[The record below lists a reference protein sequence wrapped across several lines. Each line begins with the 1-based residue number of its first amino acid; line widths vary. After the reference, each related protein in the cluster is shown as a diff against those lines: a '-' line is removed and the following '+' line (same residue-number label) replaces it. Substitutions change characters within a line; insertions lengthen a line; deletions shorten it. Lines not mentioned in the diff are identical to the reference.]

1 MSYLNNSVATLSYT
15 LNTYN
20 YIYVN
25 AHLYSGTNHNK
36 KIKHIEQLSNLLDDI
51 KANNP
56 SAYLIL
62 SGDFNVTLDDK
73 TQVAAA
79 LSGLLDKFR
88 MTDIYRK
95 MFPDK
100 NKYPFFTRIPF
111 KSQKGS
117 PKRIDYI
124 FAPQRCWI
132 HTMETL
138 KITPRNQTTI

>member
-1 MSYLNNSVATLSYT
+1 MPIYT
-15 LNTYN
+15 LELT
-20 YIYVN
+20 II
-25 AHLYSGTNHNK
+25 K
-36 KIKHIEQLSNLLDDI
+36 KLSISKELSNLLDEI

-62 SGDFNVTLDDK
+62 SGDFNVALDDN
-73 TQVAAA
+73 TQVSAA

-100 NKYPFFTRIPF
+100 KKSTPFSPGSLSNPKKAHPRELITSSPP
-111 KSQKGS
+111 QK
-117 PKRIDYI
+117 
-124 FAPQRCWI
+124 CWI

-138 KITPRNQTTI
+138 EIIPRNLTTI

>member
-36 KIKHIEQLSNLLDDI
+36 KIKHIEELSNLLDEI

-73 TQVAAA
+73 TQVSAA

-95 MFPDK
+95 MFPDIK
-100 NKYPFFTRIPF
+100 KYPFFTRIP
-111 KSQKGS
+111 
-117 PKRIDYI
+117 KRL
-124 FAPQRCWI
+124 
-132 HTMETL
+132 T
-138 KITPRNQTTI
+138 